1 MTTAPPPLAP
11 IAPCGKPECQCAKPG
26 MVVIDA
32 ERLRKLRDGLTRNT
46 TALTRI
52 IDAVLAECEEHDTAA

>member
-1 MTTAPPPLAP
+1 MKSPPQPTP
-11 IAPCGKPECQCAKPG
+11 IGPCGSPECRCAKPG

-52 IDAVLAECEEHDTAA
+52 IDAVLAECEEGEKAA